1 MASVTQRIKEIKQPT
16 GGYVNI
22 KEFKC
27 IKLKNLNE
35 LNPLENIHPT
45 LIGLAVDY
53 LSRFMVTKD
62 VVEAFKVSSLGAF
75 LVNEKDKFIDLISD
89 IKGLDNKSIINAVK
103 VCGYDVAFRAGPIF
117 YKPVDTINPD
127 FDTIENIRIMVNRSL
142 FFFNTYG
149 PITADGFTFEGGY
162 SKVVDTGDGDFL
174 TKDTLWDFKV
184 SKAKPTKEH
193 TLQLLMYYIMGK
205 KSGKEIFKNIRKIGI
220 FNPRLNEVYIYEI
233 GNEISDV
240 LTEIST
246 KVICYK

>member
-117 YKPVDTINPD
+117 YKPVDTINLD

-142 FFFNTYG
+142 FFFSTYG

-174 TKDTLWDFKV
+174 SEDNLWEFKV

-193 TLQLLMYYIMGK
+193 KLQLLM
-205 KSGKEIFKNIRKIGI
+205 
-220 FNPRLNEVYIYEI
+220 
-233 GNEISDV
+233 
-240 LTEIST
+240 
-246 KVICYK
+246 

>member
-16 GGYVNI
+16 GGYLSI

-27 IKLKNLNE
+27 KKLINLNE
-35 LNPLENIHPT
+35 LNQVENIHPT

-53 LSRFMVTKD
+53 LSRFMVTQN

-75 LVNEKDKFIDLISD
+75 LVKEKDKFIDLIRD

-103 VCGYDVAFRAGPIF
+103 VCGYDVAFRASPSH
-117 YKPVDTINPD
+117 YVSVDTISPD
-127 FDTIENIRIMVNRSL
+127 FETIENIRIMVNRSL

-174 TKDTLWDFKV
+174 TEDTLWDFKV
-184 SKAKPTKEH
+184 SKAKPTKDH

-205 KSGKEIFKNIRKIGI
+205 KSGKGIFKNIRKIGI
-220 FNPRLNEVYIYEI
+220 FNPRLNEVYLYEI
-233 GNEISDV
+233 GNDISNILSEIS
-240 LTEIST
+240 E
-246 KVICYK
+246 KVICY